1 MNELQ
6 EENFRHQQAQDAI
19 LCRETLILDSG
30 HVGSELANSC
40 AAAMNERISLQ
51 NPAPWMNWNSPC
63 RQFCCVSIG
72 SCGLA
77 PGANT
82 VDRMVQLVKQTGFK
96 YTIMK
101 SL

>member
-40 AAAMNERISLQ
+40 AAAMNERYKF
-51 NPAPWMNWNSPC
+51 AE
-63 RQFCCVSIG
+63 
-72 SCGLA
+72 
-77 PGANT
+77 PGAMDELEQPMQAILLWFLLEV
-82 VDRMVQLVKQTGFK
+82 VDWHLAQTRSTGW
-96 YTIMK
+96 
-101 SL
+101 SSW